1 MHRHHILPIRLGGT
15 NDEDNL
21 TPPISTA
28 LHALFHKELWEHYKD
43 PRDYIAWKALS
54 GRITGEEAR
63 LASAKV
69 GQDQSVLYKES
80 RKKLGEKLKNITT
93 KETRSKGGKIAS
105 KSLVRWQKENP
116 EKFLE
121 IIRASAKKTAITNQ
135 IPHEYKGIKYA
146 SKKELQMATKLSNTG
161 FYNKLNR
168 GEIVRLP
175 KPQSTKN

>member
-63 LASAKV
+63 LAAAKI
-69 GQDQSVLYKES
+69 GQDQSTLYKES
-80 RKKLGEKLKNITT
+80 RKKAGAQLANSKT
-93 KETRSKGGKIAS
+93 KESCVRGGKSAS
-105 KSLVRWQKENP
+105 KKLVAWQKNNP

-121 IIRASAKKTAITNQ
+121 MVRKAGKQSVIRRM
-135 IPHEYKGIKYA
+135 IPHQYQGITYP
-146 SKKELQMATKLSNTG
+146 SKKELQMATRIGNTT
-161 FYNKLNR
+161 FYNKLNQ
-168 GEIVRLP
+168 GEIIRLP
-175 KPQSTKN
+175 KNQS

>member
-63 LASAKV
+63 LAAAKI

-80 RKKLGEKLKNITT
+80 RKRVGEKLALSTT
-93 KETRSKGGKIAS
+93 KESRSKGGKSAS
-105 KSLVRWQKENP
+105 KKLVAWQKNNP

-121 IIRASAKKTAITNQ
+121 MVRRAGKQSTIRKK
-135 IPHEYKGIKYA
+135 IPHQYQGITYA

-168 GEIVRLP
+168 GEIIRPP
-175 KPQSTKN
+175 KNQS